1 MSQKPLS
8 ILQINTTDK
17 TGGAAQVAWMLH
29 ESFKKHGLNSWLAV
43 GYQKSEDTQVVT
55 LPNRE
60 TSGLWG
66 RYWASIANKISQ
78 KEIKSPFEQFLL
90 SQSERL
96 VNPIRSLMR
105 YWDYQQGRE
114 NFRFPGIWKISRLL
128 PDGPDVILT
137 HNLHGGY
144 FDLRALPFLSRQ
156 APLIL
161 CLSDA
166 WLLSGHCAHSLGCER
181 WKIGC
186 GRCPNLTI
194 YPAVQRD
201 NTANNWR
208 RKRRIYTQ
216 SHFYIITPAHWLMAK
231 VDQSMLADSVLKSQ
245 VIPHGVDLSIYQP
258 GEQSSARAILDLPQ
272 DAWVVAFAGKSTREN
287 PFKDFDT
294 VFQAIKTAAENFK
307 GRRIIFLSLG
317 SNGKSSSEMAGSL
330 EIRHVPYVSNPTQ
343 LATYYQAMDVYLH
356 AAPIEGETFGLTIA
370 EAKACGVPVIGTA
383 TGGIS
388 EQIIDGENGF
398 LTPPGDAPTMAQR
411 LITLLND
418 ETLRNAMKEQA
429 VSDARQRFDLTRMA
443 ADYLN
448 FIQLVVEDW
457 ATKRW

>member
-1 MSQKPLS
+1 MGQKPLS

-29 ESFKKHGLNSWLAV
+29 ESFKNHGLNSWLAV
-43 GYQKSEDTQVVT
+43 GYQKSDDPQVIT

-60 TSGLWG
+60 SSGLWG
-66 RYWASIANKISQ
+66 RYWANIANKISQ
-78 KEIKSPFEQFLL
+78 KEIKPPFEQFLL

-96 VNPIRSLMR
+96 VNPARSLMR

-114 NFRFPGIWKISRLL
+114 NFRFPGIWKISKLL
-128 PDGPDVILT
+128 PDKPDVILT

-144 FDLRALPFLSRQ
+144 FDLRALPSLSRQ
-156 APLIL
+156 APLVL

-194 YPAVQRD
+194 YPAIRRD

-216 SHFYIITPAHWLMAK
+216 SHFYVITPAHWLMAK

-245 VIPHGVDLSIYQP
+245 VIPHGIDLSIYRP
-258 GEQSSARAILDLPQ
+258 GDQASARAILDLPQ
-272 DAWVVAFAGKSTREN
+272 DASVVAFAGKSIREN
-287 PFKDFDT
+287 PFKDFNT
-294 VFQAIKTAAENFK
+294 VYQAIKTAAENFK
-307 GRRIIFLSLG
+307 DRHIIFLSLG
-317 SNGKSSSEMAGSL
+317 GDGKLSSEIAGSL
-330 EIRHVPYVSNPTQ
+330 EIRHVPYVSDPAQ

-356 AAPIEGETFGLTIA
+356 AAPVEGETFGLTIA

-398 LTPPGDAPTMAQR
+398 LIPPKDSAAMAQR
-411 LITLLND
+411 LLTLLSD
-418 ETLRNAMKEQA
+418 DTLRGTMKEQA
-429 VSDARQRFDLTRMA
+429 VNDVRQRFDLNRMA

-448 FIQLVVEDW
+448 FIQLIVEDW